1 MAVKGL
7 GIALVNTITGK
18 SNDFSNGLTYVCLA
32 NLIVSVSIQMNYL
45 NKALD
50 TYNTSV
56 VTIFQRHKAYTKQ
69 TDKQTD
75 IEGKRGEGERES
87 VCVVYFGQLLGAAF
101 TQMLSKTLF
110 WLFSTFFLF

>member
-75 IEGKRGEGERES
+75 VKRRRRER
-87 VCVVYFGQLLGAAF
+87 VCV
-101 TQMLSKTLF
+101 
-110 WLFSTFFLF
+110 